1 MRFRKILI
9 CVLTSMLFFSIF
21 CPKAADAAQTPQE
34 FVKKFYEWYLIKD
47 YDLSDALKQD
57 KLAEYVDEE
66 LIAELREEEKC
77 HEMSYFTQMGPFFIG
92 FKNAKVHVGGVLH
105 MTNDVFVVPVTITKE
120 SIEKIVIV
128 YVHKKDET
136 FKIHSVS
143 DAYPY

>member
-1 MRFRKILI
+1 MRIRQLVI
-9 CVLTSMLFFSIF
+9 CVFTWLLCLGFF
-21 CPKAADAAQTPQE
+21 CPNAANAAQTPQE
-34 FVKKFYEWYLIKD
+34 FVKEFYEWYFIED
-47 YDLSDALKQD
+47 YDFSDALKQD
-57 KLAEYVDEE
+57 KLAEYVDEK
-66 LIAELREEEKC
+66 LIAELRQEEKC

-128 YVHKKDET
+128 YVHKQDGT